1 MTRMDFHRLSPEI
14 ATKAVMFND
23 MIHCAHRDR
32 PIPNDLDMTHETFL
46 QELCMTCSFAFS
58 VLMFIRSMPCKLS
71 KFTCLTIHAT
81 CCHHQTCMYGFCNVI
96 TANIPAA
103 RLFPASTTRAA
114 NRKPQTLHRCFA
126 ILSKSSCGHGSA
138 AIRLQCTNC
147 S

>member
-103 RLFPASTTRAA
+103 RLFPAFTGASLSCPSQVAA
-114 NRKPQTLHRCFA
+114 MARRRLDYNAR
-126 ILSKSSCGHGSA
+126 IA
-138 AIRLQCTNC
+138 AEM
-147 S
+147 